1 MFGTVIY
8 IIHSCEY
15 TSPTTFLLCPQTFL
29 PDFPIFIVNFV
40 TCYLHPAPDTP
51 TQTAILPP
59 FYGIS
64 PAPHIH
70 AAGSLHASLP
80 HRTDVV
86 LPPYPRPASR
96 GCAA

>member
-8 IIHSCEY
+8 MIHSCEY
-15 TSPTTFLLCPQTFL
+15 TSLTTFLLCPQTFL

-59 FYGIS
+59 FYGTA
-64 PAPHIH
+64 PAPHTH
-70 AAGSLHASLP
+70 AAGS
-80 HRTDVV
+80 
-86 LPPYPRPASR
+86 
-96 GCAA
+96 